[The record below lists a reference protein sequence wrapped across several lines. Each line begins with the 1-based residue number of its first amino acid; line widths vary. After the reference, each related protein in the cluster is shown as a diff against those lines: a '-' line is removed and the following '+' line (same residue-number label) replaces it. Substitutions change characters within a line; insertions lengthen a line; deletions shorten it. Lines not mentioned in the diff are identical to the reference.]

1 MTPAP
6 SALAYKYFKGK
17 HVLVLNWR
25 DIQHS
30 QAGGA
35 EQYMHQISKRWV
47 EAGVRVTW
55 FTSRDTH
62 QGPTDI
68 IDGIRIFRGGGP
80 MTLYS
85 ETAVSL
91 MRTREEYDAVV
102 DCQNGIP
109 FFSPL
114 FVTKKTPVVQVVHH
128 VHQKQFRTRFSP
140 PLAALGRYLEGNAA
154 RTVYG
159 AHAIAAVSPSTRR
172 ELRKLGFQGP
182 IHIVPNG
189 TGTVPETVG
198 PRDPD
203 PTITIVSRLV
213 PHKRVDVLIGQIA
226 AAAMHFPNLRAEIVG
241 DGPERARLEQL
252 VLDFGLYS
260 NFTFHGYQP
269 DSVRDALLNRA
280 WLTLSASDAEG
291 WGCSIIEAAAWGV
304 PCVALRAPGI
314 RDSVVDGT
322 TGWLVDSTKEL
333 QTALV
338 EHLSEVSEANTRAAV
353 SQACQEWARCFDW
366 DRSAALLAGVLL
378 QETKENAHR
387 HRRRTNDIRRDM
399 STVARF
405 EAPVG
410 VDLSSLLAPTDEI
423 FESEGTA
430 VAILK
435 GCDEFEASI
444 ALSKAGIENAEL
456 WPASRS
462 DLLAGP
468 RLTFK
473 ADDRFRH

>member
-1 MTPAP
+1 MTSVPGVTP
-6 SALAYKYFKGK
+6 YEYFEGK

-25 DIQHS
+25 DIDHS

-35 EQYMHQISKRWV
+35 EQYMHQISTRWV
-47 EAGVRVTW
+47 EAGMNVTW
-55 FTSRDTH
+55 FTSRDVH
-62 QGPTDI
+62 QAPADT
-68 IDGIRIFRGGGP
+68 IDGVHILRGGGP

-85 ETAVSL
+85 QTALSL
-91 MRTREEYDAVV
+91 LRTRRRIDAVV

-114 FVTKKTPVVQVVHH
+114 FVGTKTPVVQVVHH

-159 AHAIAAVSPSTRR
+159 SRAIAAVSPSTRM
-172 ELRKLGFQGP
+172 ELRKLGYQGP

-189 TGTVPETVG
+189 TGNVPASVG

-213 PHKRVDVLIGQIA
+213 PHKRVDILIGVIA
-226 AAAMHFPNLRAEIVG
+226 AAATHIPNLRAEIVG
-241 DGPERARLEQL
+241 DGPERARLEQIVMDL
-252 VLDFGLYS
+252 GMFS

-269 DSVRDALLNRA
+269 DTVRDALLNRA

-304 PCVALRAPGI
+304 PCLALRAPGI

-322 TGWLVDSTKEL
+322 TGWLVDSVKELGLALPERLAELSEL
-333 QTALV
+333 QTRTTL
-338 EHLSEVSEANTRAAV
+338 

-378 QETKENAHR
+378 EESRGTPR
-387 HRRRTNDIRRDM
+387 PRRRSRTGVRRDM
-399 STVARF
+399 SIVARF
-405 EAPVG
+405 DVPPG
-410 VDLSSLLAPTDEI
+410 VDFSGMLTATDEVA
-423 FESEGTA
+423 ESEGTTVA
-430 VAILK
+430 VLK

-444 ALSKAGIENAEL
+444 ALKRAGVENAEL

-468 RLTFK
+468 QMALK
-473 ADDRFRH
+473 LDGRFRS